1 MARVWVGVGIL
12 AIFAT
17 LERRLEGVN
26 FRNDFWVASHADVLR
41 GSSRVPGT
49 RDEPLRTS
57 ARKAR
62 TVTGNS
68 YIAITR
74 AKLVSFLLASLK
86 LTSVARSKKLDV
98 RPAANMVVKVPSLFF
113 FFFFFFPYC
122 PVLFLKLY

>member
-1 MARVWVGVGIL
+1 MTSG
-12 AIFAT
+12 
-17 LERRLEGVN
+17 
-26 FRNDFWVASHADVLR
+26 VASHADVLR
-41 GSSRVPGT
+41 GSSRVSGT

-68 YIAITR
+68 YVAITR
-74 AKLVSFLLASLK
+74 AKLVFLLASLK
-86 LTSVARSKKLDV
+86 LTSVGRSKKLDV

-122 PVLFLKLY
+122 PVLFLKLS

>member
-17 LERRLEGVN
+17 LERRLDGVN
-26 FRNDFWVASHADVLR
+26 FRKTSGVASHADVLR

-68 YIAITR
+68 YVAITH
-74 AKLVSFLLASLK
+74 AKLVFLLASLK
-86 LTSVARSKKLDV
+86 LTSVGRSKKLDV